1 MAGQLELNLQAAAR
15 RIALNV
21 TQLVRLVRET
31 LEIQLDEFWVVGE
44 ISNARVAPSN
54 HLYFTLKDSRSSIS
68 AVMFA
73 SACRRLRF
81 RVEDGMK
88 VVVRGRVNL
97 YETRGTLQ
105 FYAEE
110 MEPRGLGALQVAYE
124 QLKQRLGKEGLFD
137 TARKRPLPILPRTV
151 GVVTAIGGAALRDML
166 RILFDRFP
174 NLQVVIRPALV
185 QGAGAAIEIANAI
198 DDLNADGRAELI
210 IAGRGGGSLED
221 LWAFNAEEVA
231 RAIYR
236 SAIPVISAV
245 GHEIDYTIA
254 DFVADVRA
262 PTPTAAAQLA
272 VPDKADLRRR
282 LEDIS
287 ATLAGAIRS
296 ASSGHRRQLQ
306 HLQVRMRDPRAA
318 VRQTRQRLDESSAE
332 LEATLRAHIEDLRRR
347 TGELAVRL
355 RNPLAL
361 ARERRLIAGRYGF
374 RLAQALGSRT
384 APLRIAVERL
394 SARLGETNLRA
405 IVSARRLRL
414 ASAQSRLYAAVE
426 SATESRRREL
436 GTAAQRLDAVS
447 PLRVLERGYAVVV
460 GTRDGRAIVDA
471 GQVSVGDELNIR
483 LNRGRL
489 TARTT
494 ARET

>member
-1 MAGQLELNLQAAAR
+1 MAGQLELNLRASAR

-54 HLYFTLKDSRSSIS
+54 HLYFTLKDSRSSVN

-73 SACRRLRF
+73 SSCRRLRF
-81 RVEDGMK
+81 RVEDGME
-88 VVVRGRVNL
+88 VIVRGRVNL
-97 YETRGTLQ
+97 YEARGTLQ

-110 MEPRGLGALQVAYE
+110 MEPRGLGALQVAFE
-124 QLKQRLGKEGLFD
+124 QLKQRLGKEGMFD
-137 TARKRPLPILPRTV
+137 SARKRALPVLPRTV

-166 RILFDRFP
+166 RILFDRYP
-174 NLQVVIRPALV
+174 NLRVVIRPALV
-185 QGAGAAIEIANAI
+185 QGAGAAVEIGHAI

-210 IAGRGGGSLED
+210 IVGRGGGSLED
-221 LWAFNAEEVA
+221 LWAFNEEIVA
-231 RAIYR
+231 RAIFR

-272 VPDKADLRRR
+272 VPDKAELRRR

-287 ATLAGAIRS
+287 ATLGGAIRS

-306 HLQVRMRDPRAA
+306 HLQVRMRDPRAIL
-318 VRQTRQRLDESSAE
+318 RQVRQRLDEAAAE
-332 LEATLRAHIEDLRRR
+332 LDASMRARIADSRRR
-347 TGELAVRL
+347 TVEISTRL
-355 RNPLAL
+355 KSPLAL
-361 ARERRLIAGRYGF
+361 GRERRLIAGRYAD
-374 RLAQALGSRT
+374 RLAQALGSRI
-384 APLRIAVERL
+384 APLRLAVERFNARFGESNL
-394 SARLGETNLRA
+394 RGIVAGRRSHLANARARLHDAMEN
-405 IVSARRLRL
+405 
-414 ASAQSRLYAAVE
+414 
-426 SATESRRREL
+426 ATEKRRMQL
-436 GTAAQRLDAVS
+436 GAAGQRLDGVS
-447 PLRVLERGYAVVV
+447 PLRVLERGYAVVSN
-460 GTRDGRAIVDA
+460 TIDGRAIIDA
-471 GQVSVGDELNIR
+471 GSVAIGDELKIR